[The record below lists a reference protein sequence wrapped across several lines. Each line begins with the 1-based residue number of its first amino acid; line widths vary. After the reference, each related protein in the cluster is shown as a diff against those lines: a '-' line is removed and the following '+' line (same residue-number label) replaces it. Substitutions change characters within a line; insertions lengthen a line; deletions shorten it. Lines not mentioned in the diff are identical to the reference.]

1 MGLLHEIQ
9 TSVVQEG
16 TPLGSVLLKLRLLAA
31 RLGSEP
37 LEEWIKHESEGYP
50 RDSEIPSYR
59 IVGVSYSGTFSGPFG
74 SGINNAQIPGYL
86 IEKFAGKKWT
96 KHEIRDGIAAVDE
109 LIRSFADGDGTLG
122 IDASNLIL
130 LLQGKVYADYACN
143 GVQGTISRAAL
154 TELQYAVRSRILEL
168 TLELEKSIPAAAEI
182 TFGSPE
188 SSEKFNSE
196 KVNQISQQIIYG
208 NVTTISSSGAGSQIN
223 VCISERDNK
232 AFIEYLVKAGIPE
245 DDASE
250 LSDIVAAE
258 EPSNTEEPLGVKAKE
273 WLLKNI
279 RKAADGTWKIGV
291 SVATKVLTEAAL
303 NYYGLK

>member
-9 TSVVQEG
+9 ASVVQEG

-59 IVGVSYSGTFSGPFG
+59 IVGVSYSGMFSGPFG

-188 SSEKFNSE
+188 SSEKSNSE

-250 LSDIVAAE
+250 LSDIVADE

-273 WLLKNI
+273 WLVKNI